1 MVQVTGASGARSL
14 VGVTSWGQGCGQA
27 QYPGVYT
34 RVTSYT
40 GWIHQLTRAGRVC
53 EF

>member
-40 GWIHQLTRAGRVC
+40 GSFMNEKSQ
-53 EF
+53 